1 LLLGLLDV
9 AEISGSGVD
18 GVILV
23 EEVEVAHVPD
33 GQQGNRDEYEL
44 AASEDRGSGGV
55 GLLGEEYDKEGAGN
69 DEWDQQNLTNK
80 DVPPVII
87 LVQEAVEDLNEE
99 EYEEEEGNNTDAVNT
114 AFDWEATT
122 ASEIL
127 GLLGLALADA
137 AAAHF
142 VILLL

>member
-1 LLLGLLDV
+1 MLLGLLDV

-44 AASEDRGSGGV
+44 AAGEDGGSGGV
-55 GLLGEEYDKEGAGN
+55 GLLSEEDNEEGAGN
-69 DEWDQQNLTNK
+69 DEWDQQNLTDK

-87 LVQEAVEDLNEE
+87 L
-99 EYEEEEGNNTDAVNT
+99 
-114 AFDWEATT
+114 
-122 ASEIL
+122 I
-127 GLLGLALADA
+127 
-137 AAAHF
+137 
-142 VILLL
+142 